1 MTSMVAGVGFPSGP
15 SASGAAVVAPGVLV
29 SLGAAMVVGVAVGI
43 GAQILGGRLSWSASD
58 SSNTPNSAAA
68 AVLAMMIGVCVS
80 AENVA
85 VAATRQPTRTIQR
98 RRRGAAAA
106 AGRSNEAASGAAA
119 DILARTPRTNQEI
132 PTPKG

>member
-1 MTSMVAGVGFPSGP
+1 
-15 SASGAAVVAPGVLV
+15 
-29 SLGAAMVVGVAVGI
+29 
-43 GAQILGGRLSWSASD
+43 
-58 SSNTPNSAAA
+58 
-68 AVLAMMIGVCVS
+68 MIGVCVS